1 MIVILFRRIKGR
13 MRVQKYKTIRYNN
26 VKIQVI
32 DRINNLSKERCK

>member
-1 MIVILFRRIKGR
+1 MIVILFRRIKR
-13 MRVQKYKTIRYNN
+13 RWRVQKYKTIRYNN